1 LPRTASVRLRDLQP
15 EVTGTPGPRASDD
28 TLDLRAHERATTI
41 ERALQRFD
49 GYRRQAAAISTVTLL
64 APDGSVRDVTLQ
76 RERRISY

>member
-1 LPRTASVRLRDLQP
+1 M
-15 EVTGTPGPRASDD
+15 
-28 TLDLRAHERATTI
+28 HERATTI

-49 GYRRQAAAISTVTLL
+49 GYRRLAAAISTVTLL